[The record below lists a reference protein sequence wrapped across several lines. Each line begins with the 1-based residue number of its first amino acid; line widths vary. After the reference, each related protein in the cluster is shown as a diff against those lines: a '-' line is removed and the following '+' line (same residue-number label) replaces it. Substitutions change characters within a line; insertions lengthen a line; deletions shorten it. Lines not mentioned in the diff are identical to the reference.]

1 MEHDVKRMY
10 INLLMYILRWT
21 MHAMYY
27 NVCSLLIVPSFV
39 LFYMLTIHLF
49 AKVYTKITGSD
60 L

>member
-1 MEHDVKRMY
+1 
-10 INLLMYILRWT
+10 

-27 NVCSLLIVPSFV
+27 NVCLLLIVPSFV